1 MGELRAIEGSSGGAM
16 TQRERFD
23 AWRSTQC
30 YATPFEIELQFM
42 AWQASKYAAL
52 DQAWEAVHAERL
64 IDPTEEHGDLVY
76 QRAVEDCEN
85 AVFAL
90 KEKS

>member
-1 MGELRAIEGSSGGAM
+1 MS
-16 TQRERFD
+16 
-23 AWRSTQC
+23 
-30 YATPFEIELQFM
+30 QFM
-42 AWQASKYAAL
+42 HDAMEKALWSGDGPSAPEEAFALGWKAAMEH
-52 DQAWEAVHAERL
+52 AWEAVHAERL

-90 KEKS
+90 REKN

>member
-1 MGELRAIEGSSGGAM
+1 MSA
-16 TQRERFD
+16 QREKFN
-23 AWRSTQC
+23 AWYGSVRDDVMGL
-30 YATPFEIELQFM
+30 AFNEI
-42 AWQASKYAAL
+42 AWQAWQFAESAAIER
-52 DQAWEAVHAERL
+52 AWEAVHAERL

>member
-1 MGELRAIEGSSGGAM
+1 MSDRMHDAMEKALWSGDGPAAP
-16 TQRERFD
+16 EEAFSLG
-23 AWRSTQC
+23 WR
-30 YATPFEIELQFM
+30 
-42 AWQASKYAAL
+42 AAL
-52 DQAWEAVHAERL
+52 EVAWEAVHAERL

-90 KEKS
+90 REKA

>member
-1 MGELRAIEGSSGGAM
+1 MNDLMHDAMERALW
-16 TQRERFD
+16 D
-23 AWRSTQC
+23 AHGPAAPEEAFKLGWD
-30 YATPFEIELQFM
+30 
-42 AWQASKYAAL
+42 AAL
-52 DQAWEAVHAERL
+52 ERAWEAVHAERL

-90 KEKS
+90 KEVKT